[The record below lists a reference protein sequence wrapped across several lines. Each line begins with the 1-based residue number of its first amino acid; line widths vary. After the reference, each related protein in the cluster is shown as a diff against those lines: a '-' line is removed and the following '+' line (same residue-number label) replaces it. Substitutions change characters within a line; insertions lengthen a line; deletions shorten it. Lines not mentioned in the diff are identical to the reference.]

1 MIKRT
6 LYFGNPAHLKK
17 HNDQLMVRV
26 KDKPE
31 TLIPIEDIGLVVLDH
46 PQVTITHGLGNALI
60 ENNAAVLWCNDKHM
74 PNGLILPMSANHTY
88 TEKLRYQLNSS
99 EPLRKSLWKQT
110 VMAKIDNQAAVLEKM
125 GANSAPLRRWSKEV
139 KSGDPENVE
148 ARAASYY
155 WGKYFEYLDLWIV
168 RHRFG
173 APPNNALNYGYAI
186 LRAIVARALVGSG
199 CLPAVGIHHHN
210 KYNPFCLA
218 DDVMEP
224 YRPFVD
230 YYAMQQ
236 FTMGGL
242 PPEKLDKNWKATLL
256 KVPVIDT
263 KIDGKKSPLMHSAQ
277 RSSSSL
283 MACYEGSSRKL
294 LYPDLT

>member
-6 LYFGNPAHLKK
+6 LYFGNPGYLKK
-17 HNDQLMVRV
+17 RNDQLMVQV

-60 ENNAAVLWCNDKHM
+60 DNNAAVLWCDDRHM

-88 TEKLRYQLNSS
+88 TEKLSYQLNSS

-110 VMAKIDNQAAVLEKM
+110 VIAKIDNQAAVLEKLEM
-125 GANSAPLRRWSKEV
+125 NSHRYEMVKEV

-210 KYNPFCLA
+210 KYNPF
-218 DDVMEP
+218 
-224 YRPFVD
+224 
-230 YYAMQQ
+230 
-236 FTMGGL
+236 L
-242 PPEKLDKNWKATLL
+242 PGRRCDGTLQATCRLLCHAAIQIRRITPGDELDKNWKATA
-256 KVPVIDT
+256 I
-263 KIDGKKSPLMHSAQ
+263 A
-277 RSSSSL
+277 R
-283 MACYEGSSRKL
+283 CR
-294 LYPDLT
+294 